1 MSLKR
6 AFAIPFAI
14 ALIGEVVAFFIHYDS
29 VLSWSIYLGQYLLIA
44 LTCFLLGRADGSIG
58 VAMKAVLPFAVL
70 WLLAGL
76 LNYLIGRGE
85 TPPGWTPDQD
95 QQAFLGFLLAWS
107 MFLPFAFVVGS
118 IGWLAAVSLRKLQR
132 NAPV

>member
-6 AFAIPFAI
+6 TFAAPFAV

-29 VLSWSIYLGQYLLIA
+29 VLSWSIYLGQYVLIA

-76 LNYLIGRGE
+76 LNHLIGRSE
-85 TPPGWTPDQD
+85 TPPGWTLDQD

-107 MFLPFAFVVGS
+107 LFLILAFVVGF
-118 IGWLAAVSLRKLQR
+118 IGWLGAVSLRKTRR